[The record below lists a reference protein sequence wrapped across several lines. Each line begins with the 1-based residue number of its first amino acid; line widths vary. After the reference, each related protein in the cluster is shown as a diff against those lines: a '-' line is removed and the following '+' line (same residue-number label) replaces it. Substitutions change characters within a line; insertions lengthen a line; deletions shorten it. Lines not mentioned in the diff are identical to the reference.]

1 MSSNKW
7 EELSEILSAEIKR
20 EIAENYFAEK
30 VLIEEEWEEFKKEL
44 STLKKLSQEIQ
55 TWAKRIAL
63 FLEDEELLKEFENAT
78 KFPISKLVDLK
89 EVKNRKKEFVK
100 ELFTSLKLPAGF
112 PRLIKCVRTIIWC
125 YENIWKLI
133 KDYKKEFKKM
143 QKYHEILKDKT
154 EEFHSRYDISFILN
168 FFHKLDDKSV
178 EFATPEDRERLLE
191 ELAKKMRIKVPPEI
205 KEEFEE
211 FEDVKSPE
219 SANLRLWK
227 LGIKACKRNQDVMEE
242 VLKVAS

>member
-30 VLIEEEWEEFKKEL
+30 VLLEEEWEEFKKEL
-44 STLKKLSQEIQ
+44 STLKKLNQEIQ

-63 FLEDEELLKEFENAT
+63 FLQDEDLLKEFEKVT
-78 KFPISKLVDLK
+78 RFPISKFVSLEEIRSK
-89 EVKNRKKEFVK
+89 KKELVK

-112 PRLIKCVRTIIWC
+112 PRLIKCVRTIVWC

-133 KDYKKEFKKM
+133 KEYKKEFKKM

-191 ELAKKMRIKVPPEI
+191 ELAKKMRIKIPPEI
-205 KEEFEE
+205 KEEFAELEE
-211 FEDVKSPE
+211 VRSPE
-219 SANLRLWK
+219 AVSLSLWK
-227 LGIKACKRNQDVMEE
+227 LGIKACNRNQEVMEE
-242 VLKVAS
+242 VLRVAS